1 MKPLCLLLLPDAA
14 DQPAAWWRLHDGQ
27 SAHGQLLPDEPLP
40 PGPAGEQVVVATVG
54 AQVGVHWASLDA
66 HTPAQ
71 ARVAAASTLAP
82 QLIPPAA
89 GLHIAA
95 CRDGQHWQLLVCDPD
110 WLDQLLQRLQR
121 QAIQPAQLLPASL
134 LLPVASDGEGVL
146 ACHQQVW
153 LWRQQQLAIAA
164 EPALVQQWLPAGSAE
179 PQALASL
186 IDLQQQLPT
195 ANLLQG
201 RFAPGQSATTP
212 LAGRRLLVALAA
224 LLLCLPLAIAG
235 HGVGTRWQAAS
246 LERASLALAR
256 QQHPAGAA
264 AAAPLQAIEQ
274 LAARQQQRQQQWDLL
289 QRSLAAVHDT
299 PGLAIEQLA
308 LEHGQ
313 LRLQFQPGQQAA
325 LPAWQQQLQQQHIDA
340 RPSPDSG
347 AGTTLILQ
355 QQARP

>member
-14 DQPAAWWRLHDGQ
+14 DQPVAWWRLHDGQ
-27 SAHGQLLPDEPLP
+27 SRHGQLLPDQPLP
-40 PGPAGEQVVVATVG
+40 PGPAGEQVVVATLG
-54 AQVGVHWASLDA
+54 PQLGVHWASLDA

-121 QAIQPAQLLPASL
+121 QGIQPAQLLPASL
-134 LLPVASDGEGVL
+134 LLPVASNGEGVL

-164 EPALVQQWLPAGSAE
+164 EPALVQQWLPAGGAE
-179 PQALASL
+179 PQALATL
-186 IDLQQQLPT
+186 IDLQQLPP

-201 RFAPGQSATTP
+201 RFAPGLGTTTP
-212 LAGRRLLVALAA
+212 LAARRLLVALAA
-224 LLLCLPLAIAG
+224 VLLCLPLAIAG

-246 LERASLALAR
+246 LDHASLAFAR
-256 QQHPAGAA
+256 QQHPAAA
-264 AAAPLQAIEQ
+264 DATAPRQAIEQ
-274 LAARQQQRQQQWDLL
+274 LAAGQQQRQQQWDLL

-313 LRLQFQPGQQAA
+313 LRLQFHPGQQGA

-340 RPSPDSG
+340 RPGPDSDTG
-347 AGTTLILQ
+347 STLILQ
-355 QQARP
+355 QQASP